1 MRDETYQLKAGASVT
16 VFEFISEGS
25 KGNIRKRVEYQEM
38 KQNTGFKFYN
48 LAFGDINEETNKI
61 DDAVVSDNG
70 DTRKVLATVASTVFH
85 FIEKYP
91 DAIIR
96 IKGGSLGRTR
106 LYRMNISNN
115 LEEISEQFYVVG
127 LLENGGLEP
136 YQSNKNYLAFF
147 IKNK

>member
-1 MRDETYQLKAGASVT
+1 MRDETYQLKANASIT
-16 VFEFISEGS
+16 TFEFISEGPR
-25 KGNIRKRVEYQEM
+25 GNIKKRIEYQEM

-61 DDAVVSDNG
+61 DDTVVSDNG
-70 DTRKVLATVASTVFH
+70 DTQKVLETVASSVFH

-91 DAIIR
+91 NAIIR
-96 IKGGSLGRTR
+96 IKGSSLGRTR

-115 LEEISEQFYVVG
+115 FEEIRALFYIIG
-127 LLENGGLEP
+127 LSENGHLEP
-136 YQSNKNYLAFF
+136 FEKNKNYLAFF